1 MKYNFKLRIVLAFAA
16 LIIVG
21 GAYSATK
28 WDSTRNRG
36 GFDVYYT
43 AACLVR
49 GNMSSHIYDEAE
61 QHTNPQLKFA
71 DPNTVFAQTASAHG
85 IPRVMLYIY
94 PPTLADL
101 LTPLTFF
108 PPAGALIAWNVLNVA
123 MIVLASGLLMS
134 MLGVRNLFLVILVA
148 VLLFLFRPTLNS
160 LYWGQVSIGLLF
172 LLVAGFSLYVHGWK
186 NMAGLMFALAAA
198 IKLTPLI
205 VIVPLIAW
213 RDWKSLRALALWSA
227 VILGALWMVN
237 GSGALNLYFVHQL
250 PSMSGGDLGGGD
262 FSNNR
267 SLGNIFYEYLRGSGT
282 AATPIWLVWT
292 VRLVS
297 AFVLCLAGWLSQLR
311 NEDKLAD
318 GQRLEMFS
326 IFLLIA
332 CCISPYSWL
341 YAYVF
346 CAPELVILGKR
357 MWERRLNGAETTL
370 VMMFLISLSA
380 SGFHMPMVTPLVGI
394 AMGIMGLYRLRTE
407 RRAEDASDLAT
418 AEIPA

>member
-1 MKYNFKLRIVLAFAA
+1 MKYNFKLRIILAFAA

-28 WDSTRNRG
+28 WDHARNRG

-49 GNMSSHIYDEAE
+49 GNLSPHLYDEAE
-61 QHTNPQLKFA
+61 LHANPQLKFA
-71 DPNTVFAQTASAHG
+71 DPDTVFARTASAHG
-85 IPRVMLYIY
+85 ISRVMLYIY

-101 LTPLTFF
+101 MTPLTFL
-108 PPAGALIAWNVLNVA
+108 PPAGALIAWNLLNLA
-123 MIVLASGLLMS
+123 MIVLVSVVLMR
-134 MLGVRNLFLVILVA
+134 LQGVRNPVLASLIA
-148 VLLFLFRPTLNS
+148 VLLLLFRPTLNC
-160 LYWGQVSIGLLF
+160 LYWGQVSILLLF
-172 LLVAGFSLYVHGWK
+172 LVVAGLSLYASGQK
-186 NMAGLMFALAAA
+186 SLAGFMFALAAA

-213 RDWKSLRALALWSA
+213 RDWKSLRAIAFWGA
-227 VILGALWMVN
+227 VILGTLWMVN
-237 GSGALNLYFVHQL
+237 GSGTLNLYFLHQL

-267 SLGNIFYEYLRGSGT
+267 SLGNIFYEYLRGSGH
-282 AATPIWLVWT
+282 AAAPIWLAWA

-297 AFVLCLAGWLSQLR
+297 ALVLCLAGWLSLLR
-311 NEDKLAD
+311 KDDMPAD
-318 GQRLEMFS
+318 GQRLESFS
-326 IFLLIA
+326 IFLLLA

-357 MWERRLNGAETTL
+357 IWERRLNGAETAL
-370 VMMFLISLSA
+370 MMAFLISLST
-380 SGFHMPMVTPLVGI
+380 SGLQMPMMTPLVGI
-394 AMGIMGLYRLRTE
+394 ALGIMGLCRLRAE
-407 RRAEDASDLAT
+407 RRPEKSCDVAT

>member
-1 MKYNFKLRIVLAFAA
+1 MKYNFKLRIILAFIA
-16 LIIVG
+16 LIIVV

-49 GNMSSHIYDEAE
+49 SNQSSHLYDEAE

-71 DPNTVFAQTASAHG
+71 EPTTVFAQTASAHG

-101 LTPLTFF
+101 LTPLTLF
-108 PPAGALIAWNVLNVA
+108 PPAAALIVWNLLNLA
-123 MIVLASGLLMS
+123 MILLVSGLLMR
-134 MLGVRNLFLVILVA
+134 MLGVLNLLPVSLVA
-148 VLLFLFRPTLNS
+148 VLLLLFRPTLNC
-160 LYWGQVSIGLLF
+160 LYWGQVSILLLF
-172 LLVAGFSLYVHGWK
+172 LVVAGFSLYAHGQK

-198 IKLTPLI
+198 IKLTPLV

-213 RDWKSLRALALWSA
+213 RDWKSLRAIALFGA
-227 VILGALWMVN
+227 VILAALRMVN
-237 GSGALNLYFVHQL
+237 GSGALNLYFLHQL

-267 SLGNIFYEYLRGSGT
+267 SLGNIFYEYLRGSGP
-282 AATPIWLVWT
+282 AVTPIWLVWV

-297 AFVLCLAGWLSQLR
+297 AFVLCHAGWLSRLKKG
-311 NEDKLAD
+311 DKLAD
-318 GQRLEMFS
+318 GERLETFS
-326 IFLLIA
+326 IFLLLA
-332 CCISPYSWL
+332 SCISPYSWL

-346 CAPELVILGKR
+346 CAPILVIAGKR
-357 MWERRLNGAETTL
+357 IAERRLNAAETTL
-370 VMMFLISLSA
+370 VMMFLLSLST

-394 AMGIMGLYRLRTE
+394 ALGIVGLYRLRAE
-407 RRAEDASDLAT
+407 RRTEESSDLAT
-418 AEIPA
+418 AEILA